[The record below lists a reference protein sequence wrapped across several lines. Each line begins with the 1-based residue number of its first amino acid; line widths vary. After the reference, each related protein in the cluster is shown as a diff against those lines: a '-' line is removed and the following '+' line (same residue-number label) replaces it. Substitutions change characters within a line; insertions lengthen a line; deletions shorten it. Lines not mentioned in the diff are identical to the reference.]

1 MLALQLLRNR
11 PSTICALVRKF
22 STSGTSTV
30 TDYKVKPLSKVD
42 ADKILKL
49 WDSVPTVEAVVKD
62 IKTCLSICAARTS
75 NEDAKD
81 FIVNW
86 ERKCTFYHITK
97 GQISIELPNNV
108 TDSLISSPEEPVI
121 LVHPTYSALPQE
133 GYRDLRALFE
143 KSCEQLSEG
152 GAIKYRCVWL
162 NTPPI
167 KICASQPLIDINAPI
182 RRT

>member
-1 MLALQLLRNR
+1 MLALQLLRHQ
-11 PSTICALVRKF
+11 PSPISALVRKL

-30 TDYKVKPLSKVD
+30 TDYKAKPLSNVD

-49 WDSVPTVEAVVKD
+49 WESLPTVEAAVRD
-62 IKTCLSICAARTS
+62 IKACLSICAERS
-75 NEDAKD
+75 PNEDVKN

-167 KICASQPLIDINAPI
+167 KISASQPLIDINAPI